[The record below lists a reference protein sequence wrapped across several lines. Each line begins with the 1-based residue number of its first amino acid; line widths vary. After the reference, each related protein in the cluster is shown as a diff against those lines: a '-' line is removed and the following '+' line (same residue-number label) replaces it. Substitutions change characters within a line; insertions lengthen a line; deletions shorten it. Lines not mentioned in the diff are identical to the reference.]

1 MENSKRGKGRGT
13 IVDSNEEDLDIQNKE
28 LIVENPIPI
37 SSSETKPRIRSAS
50 KSEKK
55 SKKQKEED
63 KEKLAFELLSWM
75 RELYKND
82 LQSNKQMKPAT
93 DKIQNIDQV
102 VSKIIRKDMQEPLI
116 EMGILKELK
125 IWLEPL
131 PDKTMPNIKIKR
143 SILDLLSNLKIT
155 KNDLLNSGIGKIIH
169 FYSKNSKEAI
179 DIRKRATQLVK
190 KWKSQ
195 ILREEAEED

>member
-28 LIVENPIPI
+28 MIVEKPIPI
-37 SSSETKPRIRSAS
+37 PSSETKPRTRSAS

>member
-28 LIVENPIPI
+28 MIVEKPIPI
-37 SSSETKPRIRSAS
+37 PSSETKPRTRSAS

-155 KNDLLNSGIGKIIH
+155 KKDLLNSGIGKIIH

>member
-37 SSSETKPRIRSAS
+37 PSSETKPRIRSAS